1 MANIPFLNNA
11 YFAAKVGIG
20 TISPDSKLSV
30 TSTTLNSEDIIYLK
44 SGADNVNDYLGI
56 AWELGVGGNGPH
68 SAIRSFA
75 GPSGSDARLGFL
87 TTSDGGTTLTEGLS
101 VAHDGNVGI
110 GTTTPGATLQIGK
123 GVANVLQ
130 KIHGSGTAG
139 IQIFTGGG
147 AGTKIAFL
155 EQHFSDEGTLGLKHA
170 GTTKIHLRANGNSYL
185 NNGNVGIG
193 TTSPSAKLDVV
204 GKINQT
210 TSSGGTAA
218 SFTNSDATSGYGVAI
233 QSEGTSNTRYALILR
248 NLDSS
253 NVYGGVST
261 MTNQVGFWGI
271 GASPTGTLGSRLTVG
286 GNASV
291 GSGYTSNSAPTNG
304 LIVEGNVG
312 IGTISPGYPLE
323 VKSASPFVTTNSTG
337 TGNSG
342 FAMLVNAG
350 SNGVG
355 VIATDNGGSLT
366 FDNGATGSAQSEKMR
381 ITSAG
386 NVGIGT
392 TSPASLLHIQGSTY
406 HRVETFFDGSYTS
419 GWKFSDLNGGIKY
432 DAGSDNLVVFSN
444 FTGTGA
450 KMTFETQGSEK
461 MRITSGGDVGIGTTA
476 PTAPL
481 DVFGVRAGRNWSINN
496 RATIRLDANGT
507 GYPSDILFGHTAAAN
522 QTSWTGAYWSLSSRG
537 SSDGNKFH
545 FYRASGNPTV
555 SSEAILMTFD
565 PNLRVGINNS
575 SPSTTLDVTG
585 TGNFTG
591 LVSGITPVAAANF
604 VTKAYVDG
612 SGGGTGPF
620 LPLAGGTLSG
630 TLNITQ
636 TTSDFIDLTRD
647 LATDQTWR
655 QAISGAGSFSLYD
668 VTRGADVFTLDTSG
682 DATFAGDVTATANY
696 SAGNSKIIYKA
707 QRSGGAVAGDWSYD
721 DATTDMSLGTSTA
734 HSFSLKTGNTRA
746 LTINSS
752 QNATFAGGVVSN
764 AIVQANGFRTTTG
777 STDYSLLTRN
787 SSNTAVYI
795 QQAGSGN
802 ILDVRYGS
810 QAAGQGTSAFAV
822 NSSGNVGIGT
832 TSPRGKLDIV
842 GNTDNDSDFL
852 TIQDDDASAGSHRP
866 SIRFRSNTAQ
876 IGQIVGLNGSMR
888 FSSGTT
894 ENSMLEI
901 LDNGNV
907 GIGTTSP
914 DNRLDVVA
922 SDVNITP
929 NAESSAVFRRNGN
942 NYLTILSNASNEGG
956 ILFGNAV
963 DDNDG
968 SVSYKHNTQS
978 MQFATADVER
988 MRITSTGNVGIGD
1001 ASPTSIS
1008 ANTFSLSVNSSRSD
1022 LSGALISK
1030 ANGTVKHQ
1038 QYWDSSGYSFNLSAN
1053 SGNFQFNGGNV
1064 GIGTT
1069 SPGAKLN
1076 VVGTGTQLGTSG
1088 YYYNTFLK
1096 DTTNSG
1102 VLLGGNNTDNGVGF
1116 LAGVNELAFLTFG
1129 TSWGERMR
1137 INSAGNVGIGTINPA
1152 QDFVVADATN
1162 GNGVELVPGTTATI
1176 QTYNR
1181 GTSAYTNLNI
1191 DTLETRVRSIGT
1203 TIFNNGSG
1211 FSESMR
1217 ITSAGNVG
1225 IGTTSPLGRLQVN
1238 EYTVASQGN
1247 QSMHGEVSVFA
1258 NDGDESLFLG
1268 LKDSAYP
1275 NRGWAINPVAYGINS
1290 SLQIKEHGSTAV
1302 RMTIQSGGNVGIGAT
1317 SPVQK
1322 LHIVDTDGAN
1332 IILNSNTGAENN
1344 GIWMTEGGIA
1354 TPYVNGAYVHYDSTN
1369 NIFKINTG
1377 TASLAT
1383 RFEIAR
1389 DTGAIKFNNYNS
1401 TNNTGTPTYL
1411 LGTDASGNIVK
1422 TNTVPGSGAGPYLPL
1437 SAGSSYPLTGTL
1449 HGTSTNFSG
1458 NGDYAGSMTL
1468 GTGASTAEAS
1478 LTIGQGRTD
1487 SGYSYIDLVGGTTYS
1502 DYGLRIIRGNTG
1514 SNAESSII
1522 HRGQGNLNIQ
1532 TTDSASIL
1540 LKTAGNEKM
1549 RITSAGNVGIGT
1561 TSPSSTLTVDG
1572 EVEILSDDTSGAN
1585 EGGHLTLRASSAGTK
1600 RWNIDNYADSDLRFF
1615 TQDDATAANGDV
1627 KMIILDSGKV
1637 GIGTTSPTYTLDV
1650 VSAGDGL
1657 LSLTGATKPVMRFMV
1672 GTSTVGTIQAQ
1683 ENTSMNVSAY
1693 GTSSLNLQTAGTAPR
1708 LTILTGGNIGIG
1720 TETPGSL
1727 LEIEGT
1733 TNSSTS
1739 NLLRLSRALQ
1749 GSSPE
1754 KVAGF
1759 YSGTSGE
1766 RGYITVSNFATAY
1779 NTSSDYRLKE
1789 NIKPIDNS
1797 VERLMSLKP
1806 CNFNFISED
1815 EDKVVMD
1822 GFIAH
1827 EAKDIVPEAVTGI
1840 KDAVDEKGNPMYQ
1853 GIDQSKLVPLLTAAL
1868 QEALQRI
1875 EILEQKINN

>member
-1 MANIPFLNNA
+1 MGTGKTYSTKYLLDSNNSSGVA
-11 YFAAKVGIG
+11 GQV
-20 TISPDSKLSV
+20 LST
-30 TSTTLNSEDIIYLK
+30 TSTGIDWVDANTVPGSGLWLANGNNIYNSN
-44 SGADNVNDYLGI
+44 S
-56 AWELGVGGNGPH
+56 
-68 SAIRSFA
+68 
-75 GPSGSDARLGFL
+75 
-87 TTSDGGTTLTEGLS
+87 
-101 VAHDGNVGI
+101 GNVGI
-110 GTTTPGATLQIGK
+110 GVTDPQAKLEVKGPSASPADGNEVISVTNTTGGSKLLL
-123 GVANVLQ
+123 GVAENQ
-130 KIHGSGTAG
+130 YGW
-139 IQIFTGGG
+139 IQ
-147 AGTKIAFL
+147 
-155 EQHFSDEGTLGLKHA
+155 
-170 GTTKIHLRANGNSYL
+170 
-185 NNGNVGIG
+185 
-193 TTSPSAKLDVV
+193 SAE
-204 GKINQT
+204 
-210 TSSGGTAA
+210 GGT
-218 SFTNSDATSGYGVAI
+218 Y
-233 QSEGTSNTRYALILR
+233 R
-248 NLDSS
+248 NLLL
-253 NVYGGVST
+253 N
-261 MTNQVGFWGI
+261 
-271 GASPTGTLGSRLTVG
+271 PLG
-286 GNASV
+286 
-291 GSGYTSNSAPTNG
+291 
-304 LIVEGNVG
+304 GNVG
-312 IGTISPGYPLE
+312 IGTIS
-323 VKSASPFVTTNSTG
+323 
-337 TGNSG
+337 
-342 FAMLVNAG
+342 
-350 SNGVG
+350 
-355 VIATDNGGSLT
+355 
-366 FDNGATGSAQSEKMR
+366 
-381 ITSAG
+381 
-386 NVGIGT
+386 
-392 TSPASLLHIQGSTY
+392 
-406 HRVETFFDGSYTS
+406 
-419 GWKFSDLNGGIKY
+419 
-432 DAGSDNLVVFSN
+432 
-444 FTGTGA
+444 
-450 KMTFETQGSEK
+450 
-461 MRITSGGDVGIGTTA
+461 
-476 PTAPL
+476 
-481 DVFGVRAGRNWSINN
+481 
-496 RATIRLDANGT
+496 
-507 GYPSDILFGHTAAAN
+507 
-522 QTSWTGAYWSLSSRG
+522 
-537 SSDGNKFH
+537 
-545 FYRASGNPTV
+545 
-555 SSEAILMTFD
+555 
-565 PNLRVGINNS
+565 
-575 SPSTTLDVTG
+575 
-585 TGNFTG
+585 
-591 LVSGITPVAAANF
+591 
-604 VTKAYVDG
+604 
-612 SGGGTGPF
+612 
-620 LPLAGGTLSG
+620 
-630 TLNITQ
+630 
-636 TTSDFIDLTRD
+636 
-647 LATDQTWR
+647 
-655 QAISGAGSFSLYD
+655 
-668 VTRGADVFTLDTSG
+668 
-682 DATFAGDVTATANY
+682 
-696 SAGNSKIIYKA
+696 
-707 QRSGGAVAGDWSYD
+707 
-721 DATTDMSLGTSTA
+721 
-734 HSFSLKTGNTRA
+734 
-746 LTINSS
+746 
-752 QNATFAGGVVSN
+752 
-764 AIVQANGFRTTTG
+764 
-777 STDYSLLTRN
+777 
-787 SSNTAVYI
+787 
-795 QQAGSGN
+795 
-802 ILDVRYGS
+802 
-810 QAAGQGTSAFAV
+810 
-822 NSSGNVGIGT
+822 
-832 TSPRGKLDIV
+832 
-842 GNTDNDSDFL
+842 
-852 TIQDDDASAGSHRP
+852 
-866 SIRFRSNTAQ
+866 
-876 IGQIVGLNGSMR
+876 
-888 FSSGTT
+888 
-894 ENSMLEI
+894 
-901 LDNGNV
+901 
-907 GIGTTSP
+907 
-914 DNRLDVVA
+914 
-922 SDVNITP
+922 
-929 NAESSAVFRRNGN
+929 
-942 NYLTILSNASNEGG
+942 
-956 ILFGNAV
+956 
-963 DDNDG
+963 
-968 SVSYKHNTQS
+968 
-978 MQFATADVER
+978 
-988 MRITSTGNVGIGD
+988 
-1001 ASPTSIS
+1001 
-1008 ANTFSLSVNSSRSD
+1008 
-1022 LSGALISK
+1022 
-1030 ANGTVKHQ
+1030 
-1038 QYWDSSGYSFNLSAN
+1038 
-1053 SGNFQFNGGNV
+1053 
-1064 GIGTT
+1064 
-1069 SPGAKLN
+1069 
-1076 VVGTGTQLGTSG
+1076 
-1088 YYYNTFLK
+1088 
-1096 DTTNSG
+1096 
-1102 VLLGGNNTDNGVGF
+1102 
-1116 LAGVNELAFLTFG
+1116 
-1129 TSWGERMR
+1129 
-1137 INSAGNVGIGTINPA
+1137 PA

-1561 TSPSSTLTVDG
+1561 TSPQSGGGSAKWLSLNGTAAYSGGIVYTVNSATKAYSYFESDYLKQQAQSGFGQKFIVNGTNTAMTILSGGNVGIGTTSPSSTLTVDG